1 MSNIKFNGNQSAFYT
16 DLKNRVQQYF
26 QQRRKKMHGDGR
38 LYIKAALFISAFL
51 ASYMVLVFFTPSALI
66 ATLLCVGLGLI
77 TAAIGFNI
85 MHDGGHGS
93 FSGNKTVNR
102 VAALTLNMLGCS
114 SYMWNIKHNMI
125 HHTYTNIE
133 GYDDD
138 IDNEPFIRMAT
149 SQPLYKLHRY
159 QHVYWV
165 FVYGFMYMGWIFY
178 LDFLKYFTKE
188 IGAKKNFEMTVSQH
202 IGFWLTK
209 VIYIGVFIVTP
220 LIFLETLPFIIGY
233 FVFAFTTGLIIS
245 VVFQLA
251 HGVEHIDFIKVSEG
265 QESLENDWAVHQVTT
280 TSNFATKNKIVAFF
294 TGGLN
299 HQIEHHLFPKIS
311 HVYYSDISKIVRAT
325 CKEHGLIY
333 VEQPTVFKAVA
344 SHIRFLKRMGR

>member
-1 MSNIKFNGNQSAFYT
+1 MSQIKFNSNQSAFYT
-16 DLKNRVQQYF
+16 DLKSKVNQYF
-26 QQRRKKMHGDGR
+26 QQRKKKTHGDSR
-38 LYIKAALFISAFL
+38 LYIKAALFLTSFL
-51 ASYMVLVFFTPSALI
+51 ACYIVLVFFTPSTLI
-66 ATLLCVGLGLI
+66 AALMCVFLGLI

-93 FSGNKTVNR
+93 FSGSKTVNR
-102 VAALTLNMLGCS
+102 MAALTLNMLGCS
-114 SYMWNIKHNMI
+114 AFMWNIKHNMI

-133 GYDDD
+133 GHDDD

-149 SQPLYKLHRY
+149 SQPLYKMHRY
-159 QHVYWV
+159 QHLYWV
-165 FVYGFMYMGWIFY
+165 FIYGFMYMGWIFF
-178 LDFLKYFTKE
+178 LDFQKYFSKE
-188 IGAKKNFEMTVSQH
+188 IGAKKNISMTVAQH
-202 IGFWLTK
+202 IGFWMTK
-209 VIYIGVFIVTP
+209 VIYIGLFIVLP
-220 LIFLETLPFIIGY
+220 LLFLNFLPFIIGY

-251 HGVEHIDFIKVSEG
+251 HGVEHIDFIKVKEG

-280 TSNFATKNKIVAFF
+280 TSNFATRNKIVAFF

-299 HQIEHHLFPKIS
+299 HQIEHHLFPKVS
-311 HVYYSDISKIVRAT
+311 HVYYSDLSKIVRNT
-325 CKEHGLIY
+325 CKDHGLTY

>member
-1 MSNIKFNGNQSAFYT
+1 MGQVKFNGNQSAFYT
-16 DLKNRVQQYF
+16 DLKKRVNHYF
-26 QQRRKKMHGDGR
+26 EQRRKKTHGDGR
-38 LYIKAALFISAFL
+38 LYIKAALFLSAFL
-51 ASYMVLVFFTPSALI
+51 ASYVVLIFFTPSILI
-66 ATLLCVGLGLI
+66 AATLCVLLGLI

-93 FSGNKTVNR
+93 FSGNKSVNR

-114 SYMWNIKHNMI
+114 SFMWNIKHNMI

-149 SQPLYKLHRY
+149 SQRLYKMHRY
-159 QHVYWV
+159 QHLYWV
-165 FVYGFMYMGWIFY
+165 FIYGFMYMGWIFY
-178 LDFLKYFTKE
+178 LDFQKYFSRE
-188 IGAKKNFEMTVSQH
+188 IGAKKNISMTVGQH

-209 VIYIGVFIVTP
+209 VVYIGLFIVLP
-220 LIFLETLPFIIGY
+220 LIFLEFLPFLIGY
-233 FVFAFTTGLIIS
+233 LVFAFTTGLIIS

-251 HGVEHIDFIKVSEG
+251 HGVEHIDFIKVKDD
-265 QESLENDWAVHQVTT
+265 QESLENDWAVHQVAT
-280 TSNFATKNKIVAFF
+280 TSNFATRSKIVAFF

-311 HVYYSDISKIVRAT
+311 HVYYSDLSKIVRNT
-325 CKEHGLIY
+325 CADHGLKY
-333 VEQPTVFKAVA
+333 VEQPTVLKAVA
-344 SHIRFLKRMGR
+344 SHVRFLKNMGR